1 MLPREAARVLECSEE
16 TVKNRIRSGRLEGRH
31 FTNDRGENRY
41 YAVSE
46 AVHEA
51 AKERREL
58 ARVGNVA
65 EEGEVVRE
73 NSRDLAGLIMEAV
86 RGNRETVGG
95 EVARHRVEVLEK
107 LEAMRSERQGQ
118 YEEIIGMVR
127 NRAFAK
133 ARLRTMPMISSY
145 CPWRSERI
153 ASSFSRT
160 STLWRE
166 TSPPTVSLLPLTASM
181 ISPARSR
188 EFSRTTSPSS
198 ATFPTRASSRRS
210 LAASRTASDS
220 A

>member
-1 MLPREAARVLECSEE
+1 MLPREAAQVLECSEE

-46 AVHEA
+46 AVREA
-51 AKERREL
+51 ARERQEL

-86 RGNRETVGG
+86 EGNREAVGG
-95 EVARHRVEVLEK
+95 EVSRQGAEVLEK

-127 NRAFAK
+127 LLLEGQQGVNE
-133 ARLRTMPMISSY
+133 LRVRYLEAVEES
-145 CPWRSERI
+145 SEREKRYQETVI
-153 ASSFSRT
+153 G
-160 STLWRE
+160 LMRE
-166 TSPPTVSLLPLTASM
+166 YTEGIKQVQRA
-181 ISPARSR
+181 IEGNR
-188 EFSRTTSPSS
+188 ERLERLEAERGGS
-198 ATFPTRASSRRS
+198 
-210 LAASRTASDS
+210 
-220 A
+220 